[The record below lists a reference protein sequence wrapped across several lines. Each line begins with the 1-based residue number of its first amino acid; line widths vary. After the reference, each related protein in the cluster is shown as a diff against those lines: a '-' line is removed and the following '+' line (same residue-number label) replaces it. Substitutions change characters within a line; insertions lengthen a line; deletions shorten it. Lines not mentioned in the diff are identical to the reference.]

1 MKVSNLTKEY
11 SALLLSLSPVFSCFA
26 FYFNHYSYVLF
37 LKVLL
42 FNLECLPML
51 MMVVMCTVGFNA
63 PVAGTFFA
71 IETVLRP
78 QHAENSPPLTTA
90 MIILAAVISSTVSQ
104 VLLGERPAF
113 TVPPYELRSAA
124 GTEKNSF

>member
-1 MKVSNLTKEY
+1 MSSHICEVC
-11 SALLLSLSPVFSCFA
+11 AA
-26 FYFNHYSYVLF
+26 
-37 LKVLL
+37 
-42 FNLECLPML
+42 
-51 MMVVMCTVGFNA
+51 GFNA

-124 GTEKNSF
+124 GILFHLL

>member
-1 MKVSNLTKEY
+1 MLCWHIQPLS
-11 SALLLSLSPVFSCFA
+11 LLS
-26 FYFNHYSYVLF
+26 YFKGLYAANTFFVKRWARYLVALVYGSYRICV
-37 LKVLL
+37 
-42 FNLECLPML
+42 
-51 MMVVMCTVGFNA
+51 VGFNA

-104 VLLGERPAF
+104 ILLGERPAF

-124 GTEKNSF
+124 GTILHKDISSILRSSL

>member
-1 MKVSNLTKEY
+1 L
-11 SALLLSLSPVFSCFA
+11 
-26 FYFNHYSYVLF
+26 
-37 LKVLL
+37 
-42 FNLECLPML
+42 
-51 MMVVMCTVGFNA
+51 CTAGFNA

-90 MIILAAVISSTVSQ
+90 MIILAAVTSSTVSQ
-104 VLLGERPAF
+104 VLLDEKAAF

-124 GTEKNSF
+124 GVSSLYHLQDLLFSVGSSCPEYTE

>member
-1 MKVSNLTKEY
+1 LC
-11 SALLLSLSPVFSCFA
+11 AA
-26 FYFNHYSYVLF
+26 
-37 LKVLL
+37 
-42 FNLECLPML
+42 
-51 MMVVMCTVGFNA
+51 GFNA

-90 MIILAAVISSTVSQ
+90 MIILAAVTSSTVSQ
-104 VLLGERPAF
+104 ALLGEKAAF

-124 GTEKNSF
+124 GESCLHCIGSSAFLIWKLLPSVHKKAYVHAFKGHC

>member
-1 MKVSNLTKEY
+1 
-11 SALLLSLSPVFSCFA
+11 
-26 FYFNHYSYVLF
+26 
-37 LKVLL
+37 
-42 FNLECLPML
+42 ML
-51 MMVVMCTVGFNA
+51 AVGFNA

-78 QHAENSPPLTTA
+78 EHAENSPPLTTA

-124 GTEKNSF
+124 GISLNKKCFLRNQIKSAS